1 MIIIPHDMFGVPE
14 ERRDTSKAENVRWL
28 LRSLVINNPDH
39 PEVDVICSKLRKLS
53 SVQIEI

>member
-14 ERRDTSKAENVRWL
+14 ERRDTSKAENVQWL

-53 SVQIEI
+53 SVQI